1 MAHSRPNQENP
12 PKHKSIMTN
21 ISYTY
26 SYNSLTNFDNK
37 AHAKKLKLPCE
48 KIVRLLQVNLILAG
62 FSYLEP
68 QWAVEWLPCA
78 SWVYFR
84 VQRLPEVD
92 DKVRSF

>member
-48 KIVRLLQVNLILAG
+48 KIVRLIQVNLILAG

-68 QWAVEWLPCA
+68 LCSGGRSWAACDFGFFVAFSSKLE
-78 SWVYFR
+78 S
-84 VQRLPEVD
+84 
-92 DKVRSF
+92 

>member
-48 KIVRLLQVNLILAG
+48 QIVRLLQVNLILAG
-62 FSYLEP
+62 FSYLDP
-68 QWAVEWLPCA
+68 LCSGGSWAAGDFGVFLLHFPA
-78 SWVYFR
+78 N
-84 VQRLPEVD
+84 
-92 DKVRSF
+92 

>member
-12 PKHKSIMTN
+12 PKHKLIMTN

-48 KIVRLLQVNLILAG
+48 KIVRLIQVNLILAG

-68 QWAVEWLPCA
+68 LCSGRSWAARDFGFFVAFSSKLE
-78 SWVYFR
+78 S
-84 VQRLPEVD
+84 
-92 DKVRSF
+92 

>member
-1 MAHSRPNQENP
+1 MAHSRPNQE
-12 PKHKSIMTN
+12 KHKLIMTN
-21 ISYTY
+21 IIYTY

-68 QWAVEWLPCA
+68 LCEGRQRAMTAVTLLC
-78 SWVYFR
+78 
-84 VQRLPEVD
+84 
-92 DKVRSF
+92 